1 MRAFF
6 YRNVLVILL
15 AGLFGVAAV
24 TYGVVTINQQLE
36 LDAQAQEIADL
47 EAQMRA
53 QVSGAKSDQ
62 QAVVDNALGTSAERV
77 AEDTEAITEFLGL
90 VTSWGSGKEYTEARE
105 SVMRRYGLDPRS
117 QFMSTYFQEPV
128 FNTDSSGNRY
138 YVVDV
143 EGLNSS
149 LSSVD
154 VKVLGVE
161 GTKYRYMV
169 LADISSSS
177 NDGKASATR
186 TSVIYLTVDG
196 EQAVTEVSG
205 YASATGALTSAS

>member
-1 MRAFF
+1 M
-6 YRNVLVILL
+6 LL
-15 AGLFGVAAV
+15 AALFAMAAV
-24 TYGVVTINQQLE
+24 TYGASTTSQQQE
-36 LDAQAQEIADL
+36 LDAQMEEIADL
-47 EAQMRA
+47 EAQMRT
-53 QVSGAKSDQ
+53 QVSGAKAEQ
-62 QAVVDNALGTSAERV
+62 QSVVDNALGTNAARIED
-77 AEDTEAITEFLGL
+77 DTETITEFLGL
-90 VTSWGSGKEYTEARE
+90 VTSWGSGEEYTAARE

-128 FNTDSSGNRY
+128 FNTDSSGNKF

-169 LADISSSS
+169 LADIASSS
-177 NDGKASATR
+177 NDGKATATR

-205 YASATGALTSAS
+205 YASTAGALTSAS